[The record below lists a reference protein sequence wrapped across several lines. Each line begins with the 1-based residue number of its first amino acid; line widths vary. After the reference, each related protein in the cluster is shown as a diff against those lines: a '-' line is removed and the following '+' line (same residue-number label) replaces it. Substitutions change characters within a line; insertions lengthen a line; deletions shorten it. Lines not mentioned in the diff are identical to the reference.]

1 MGFYFHV
8 GKKLQDVLVLSDQS
22 CLRIPVKKGHD
33 EKLVIVAKSL
43 GEDEERHG
51 SVSFQLNQ
59 HFGSDT
65 TEAVVGQRYVQWI
78 TLFDHPDDDLYDG
91 VLGENDDELPRIQIE
106 LFIEDAIHKP
116 NQ

>member
-51 SVSFQLNQ
+51 SVSFQLN
-59 HFGSDT
+59 
-65 TEAVVGQRYVQWI
+65 
-78 TLFDHPDDDLYDG
+78 
-91 VLGENDDELPRIQIE
+91 
-106 LFIEDAIHKP
+106 
-116 NQ
+116 